1 MLFYKGLKMKSEKDI
16 TAKFFDIGY
25 QSGLNALEFIA
36 KHNEK
41 RFLNENPHHE
51 QLAGLLSSIMNCIY
65 YYAPSEKAASDL
77 VKFAVDFA
85 IEENAKIGMN
95 LPKGV

>member
-1 MLFYKGLKMKSEKDI
+1 MI
-16 TAKFFDIGY
+16 NQNFDSGY
-25 QSGLNALEFIA
+25 NAGLNALEELSLI
-36 KHNEK
+36 
-41 RFLNENPHHE
+41 NENPDHTM
-51 QLAGLLSSIMNCIY
+51 LAGLLSSIMNCIY

-95 LPKGV
+95 LPKGA

>member
-1 MLFYKGLKMKSEKDI
+1 MLFYKGLKMI
-16 TAKFFDIGY
+16 NQNFDNGY
-25 QSGLNALEFIA
+25 NAGLDALENISLIN
-36 KHNEK
+36 K
-41 RFLNENPHHE
+41 NPDHE
-51 QLAGLLSSIMNCIY
+51 ILAGLLSSIMNCIY

>member
-1 MLFYKGLKMKSEKDI
+1 MINENFSS
-16 TAKFFDIGY
+16 GY
-25 QSGLNALEFIA
+25 NAGLNALEGLSLI
-36 KHNEK
+36 
-41 RFLNENPHHE
+41 NENPDHE

-65 YYAPSEKAASDL
+65 YYAPSEKAANDL

-95 LPKGV
+95 LPKGA